1 MEEKLKSMT
10 EITISVDDVIT
21 LSYVLQVLHG
31 LEGMSQGKV
40 KVKVVRN
47 DFAGQGADA
56 KAEQEA
62 PVEMEQEAEEPQQ
75 AAPHQSMPREM
86 ACLKEPKALRLLES
100 LRYMR
105 LLDGDYGP
113 VKTLSWAKRGYLA
126 YRLAMQLDILE
137 VWKVFGA
144 FWGMS
149 PEALRSGYNRAKD
162 QEAIMRF
169 ENKLKPLLG

>member
-56 KAEQEA
+56 NEGLRGADMP
-62 PVEMEQEAEEPQQ
+62 PVVSVPSELDTPDM
-75 AAPHQSMPREM
+75 RE
-86 ACLKEPKALRLLES
+86 
-100 LRYMR
+100 
-105 LLDGDYGP
+105 LLDQLVEQGVLGEGYQLKNQSWTEKS
-113 VKTLSWAKRGYLA
+113 VIVAFLSGKAGKRCMWSAFAELWACDKNALQSA
-126 YRLAMQLDILE
+126 YSKHCDTMAARKYYQKLTHILD
-137 VWKVFGA
+137 
-144 FWGMS
+144 
-149 PEALRSGYNRAKD
+149 
-162 QEAIMRF
+162 
-169 ENKLKPLLG
+169 